1 MNTGRM
7 RSIALIGL
15 VAALAASSAG
25 CSGDAANANSTP
37 SALLQRR
44 CSVCHSLERVKAA
57 NKTRAGWITTI
68 DRMRSKGAAVNDS
81 ETRQLADYL
90 ASGSVTK

>member
-1 MNTGRM
+1 MNTGRV
-7 RSIALIGL
+7 RSIALVAL

-25 CSGDAANANSTP
+25 CSGGSANANSTP
-37 SALLQRR
+37 SVLLRRR

-90 ASGSVTK
+90 VSGGASR